1 MARIKDEISAA
12 LPTLSKLVFSQPV
25 DKSDDAKVSVRPVL
39 LKGGLFFQT
48 ERVRDNKASHRN
60 LSDEELLR
68 LVQEL
73 DGRYRQV
80 LIVSE
85 RESAQYCLRA
95 KGGYKKTSTAASLPV
110 PGGAKSHNREKQ
122 YILAEGENIP
132 ALVDLGVFTRDFRV
146 VRSKYDKYKQINRFV
161 ELIDHELGSADL
173 HEISIL
179 DFGCGKSYLT
189 FILYYYFTVKKG
201 MHAKIIGYD
210 LKADVVERCNE
221 IAARYGYD
229 GLRFECADVTRDK
242 LADEHIDM
250 VVTLHACDVA
260 TDYALSY
267 AAARKVRYI
276 FSVPCC
282 QHEVN
287 LSIKKGGELDIF
299 MGQGIIK
306 ERMCALLTDSV
317 RECVLKDLGYD
328 VDMIEFIDFEHSP
341 KNIMIRAKFTGRT
354 HTKGRETVKELQ
366 TKYGFKHTL
375 MELTENI

>member
-95 KGGYKKTSTAASLPV
+95 KGGYKKTSSAASLPV

-132 ALVDLGVFTRDFRV
+132 ALVDLGVFTKDFRV

-161 ELIDHELGSADL
+161 EIIDHELGSADL

-210 LKADVVERCNE
+210 LKADVVERCN
-221 IAARYGYD
+221 
-229 GLRFECADVTRDK
+229 
-242 LADEHIDM
+242 
-250 VVTLHACDVA
+250 
-260 TDYALSY
+260 
-267 AAARKVRYI
+267 
-276 FSVPCC
+276 
-282 QHEVN
+282 
-287 LSIKKGGELDIF
+287 
-299 MGQGIIK
+299 
-306 ERMCALLTDSV
+306 
-317 RECVLKDLGYD
+317 
-328 VDMIEFIDFEHSP
+328 
-341 KNIMIRAKFTGRT
+341 
-354 HTKGRETVKELQ
+354 
-366 TKYGFKHTL
+366 
-375 MELTENI
+375 